1 MDGYR
6 AMVINVAMTGAVPKK
21 RDNPNVPLTPEE
33 IAADAI
39 ACAEAGASVVHLHVR
54 DEDGNPVHR
63 RRPVWTRHGADPR
76 QGPGARRVRHHKQPR
91 RSRSSESHDRP
102 RSRPRLRPD
111 LGSLT
116 LGSFNFPKVISANPP
131 DQIVALLEHMGEQ
144 GIRPELE
151 VFELGM
157 VNTLHSLRDRGLI
170 PDPPIVNILLGSSG
184 SAPAFVGDLGHIVER
199 LPSNAEWAA
208 AGIGIFQRPIT
219 LAAAAMDGNVRTGL
233 EDNPRG
239 HGEGEWSNVDAVSFC
254 VAAAAIAGRA
264 VATPEETRAARTV
277 VTPDGHG
284 PPILIL
290 GATSFS
296 AEVADVVSSAGRRLP
311 ASSKTTIARVSVT
324 STVCPCVGSTTSPT
338 SSTITRSCA
347 HWVRPTECG

>member
-1 MDGYR
+1 
-6 AMVINVAMTGAVPKK
+6 MVINVAMTGAVPGK
-21 RDNPNVPLTPEE
+21 RDNPRVPLTPDE

-54 DEDGNPVHR
+54 DDDGSPVHR
-63 RRPVWTRHGADPR
+63 RDLYERAMGPIRDKVPQLVVCVTTSSRVDPDPR
-76 QGPGARRVRHHKQPR
+76 NRMIGLDLDP
-91 RSRSSESHDRP
+91 E
-102 RSRPRLRPD
+102 LRPD
-111 LGSLT
+111 MGSLT

-157 VNTLHSLRDRGLI
+157 VNTLHVLRDRGLI

-184 SAPAFVGDLGHIVER
+184 SAPAFIGDLGHIVER

-239 HGEGEWSNVDAVSFC
+239 HGEGEWGNVDAVSFC

-264 VATPEETRAARTV
+264 VATPEETRARF
-277 VTPDGHG
+277 G
-284 PPILIL
+284 L
-290 GATSFS
+290 S
-296 AEVADVVSSAGRRLP
+296 
-311 ASSKTTIARVSVT
+311 
-324 STVCPCVGSTTSPT
+324 
-338 SSTITRSCA
+338 
-347 HWVRPTECG
+347 